1 MAYPIYEDHRDDN
14 DESESVTP
22 AEWFPEPD
30 ECDECKAWCYDASDH
45 APDCPHYEEQP
56 LPF

>member
-1 MAYPIYEDHRDDN
+1 MATYGDIDHDN
-14 DESESVTP
+14 EESESVYP
-22 AEWFPEPD
+22 ADYLHDPNQ
-30 ECDECKAWCYDASDH
+30 CDECKAWCYDASDH